1 MSKVKLLIEID
12 EPVYIALKMKAEQ
25 KEPVC
30 CTENAYL
37 IQMVLNGIP
46 ITDDCISRDA
56 LKKDIETYD
65 RAFAPDWVISKINNA
80 PTYEKES
87 KT

>member
-12 EPVYIALKMKAEQ
+12 EHTIEEMNASLLFSVRVQDELAEVI
-25 KEPVC
+25 K
-30 CTENAYL
+30 
-37 IQMVLNGIP
+37 NGIP

-65 RAFAPDWVISKINNA
+65 RAFAPDWVISKIDNA